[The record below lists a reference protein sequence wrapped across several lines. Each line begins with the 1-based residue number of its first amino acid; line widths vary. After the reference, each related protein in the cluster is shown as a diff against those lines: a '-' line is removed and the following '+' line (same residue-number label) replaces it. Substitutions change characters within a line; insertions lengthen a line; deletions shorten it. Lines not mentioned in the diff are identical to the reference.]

1 MEKDILSLFVTN
13 SDTLAIVRKLFR
25 FAMVT
30 LTCNIVYSAL
40 DLMDWYRLAGHSL
53 FTVRQSNHYF
63 YTYTVRP
70 GVGILLIAFSLI
82 GHIMN
87 YKGYDRILSAIKEA
101 DQTLLNRGFSTF
113 SLAYILAILSF
124 IIAIASVTY
133 RLVVLK

>member
-1 MEKDILSLFVTN
+1 MEKDMLSLFVSN
-13 SDTLAIVRKLFR
+13 GDTVSIIKKLYR
-25 FAMVT
+25 FAMIT
-30 LTCNIVYSAL
+30 LTCNIIYSVL

-82 GHIMN
+82 GHILN
-87 YKGYDRILSAIKEA
+87 YKGYERILSAVKEG
-101 DQTLLNRGFSTF
+101 DQALLNKGFGTF
-113 SLAYILAILSF
+113 YITYVLAVVAF

-133 RLVVLK
+133 RLIVLK